1 MIDSLERYRM
11 LVEPNPE
18 RYTDRSGLFEILE
31 SAYIQLCNS
40 DPWFNAYTDY
50 HYFNV
55 VREHEIKISKQL
67 DLDGG
72 EVWFSAVLLYCY
84 RDRGE
89 FEIHRIDYEEG
100 KETVREE
107 TLKYEFGPGTF
118 SIVYNYLKDWFSEI
132 LIRVKEY
139 KPNKYENE

>member
-18 RYTDRSGLFEILE
+18 KYTDKSGLFEILE

-55 VREHEIKISKQL
+55 VREHLIKISKQL
-67 DLDGG
+67 DIEGT
-72 EVWFSAVLLYCY
+72 EVCFSEIFIYCY
-84 RDRGE
+84 RDRGI
-89 FEIHRIDYEEG
+89 FELHRIDYEEG
-100 KETVREE
+100 NSKTREE

-118 SIVYNYLKDWFSEI
+118 SVVYNYLKDWFSEI

>member
-1 MIDSLERYRM
+1 M
-11 LVEPNPE
+11 
-18 RYTDRSGLFEILE
+18 T
-31 SAYIQLCNS
+31 
-40 DPWFNAYTDY
+40 AYTDY

-67 DLDGG
+67 DLEGG
-72 EVWFSAVLLYCY
+72 EVWFSDVLLHCY
-84 RDRGE
+84 RDL
-89 FEIHRIDYEEG
+89 EIHRIDYEEG
-100 KETVREE
+100 KTVREE

-118 SIVYNYLKDWFSEI
+118 SIVYNYLKDWFTEI